1 MGKIKYLQFGSN
13 ITFLPART
21 IFQVGPDQQKNINV
35 LPSAATEKP
44 AEEGLMAADESYQK
58 AKFNALDLLEKPAT
72 SPKIE
77 EARQEAKGSL
87 DEILA
92 KEEKYLSKEA
102 VAANLGKINSI
113 IEQYG
118 KLLN

>member
-1 MGKIKYLQFGSN
+1 MGEIKHLQLGSS

-35 LPSAATEKP
+35 LPSAAPENS
-44 AEEGLMAADESYQK
+44 EGQVMAANESYQK
-58 AKFNALDLLEKPAT
+58 TKSKAFDLLEKPAT

-77 EARQEAKGSL
+77 EARQEAKASL
-87 DEILA
+87 DKIIAE
-92 KEEKYLSKEA
+92 EEKNLSGEA
-102 VAANLGKINSI
+102 VAANLKKFNSI